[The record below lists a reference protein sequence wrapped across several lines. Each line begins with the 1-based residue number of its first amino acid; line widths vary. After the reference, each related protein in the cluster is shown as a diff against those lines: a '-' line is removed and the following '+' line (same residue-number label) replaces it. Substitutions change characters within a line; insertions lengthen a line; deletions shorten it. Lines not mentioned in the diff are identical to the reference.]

1 MTFTVTILD
10 LFSDMKFFLSVEP
23 QFANASNFLYG
34 LTDLMMLMDKI
45 INEVLNGNILPFLE
59 IQEAMEKLSFIEYR
73 YLGIENNV
81 QIFLLECSLV
91 LSIIYCRNRLSKEQS
106 FNNSVC
112 KIFTEDLT
120 RVNR

>member
-1 MTFTVTILD
+1 
-10 LFSDMKFFLSVEP
+10 MKFFLSVEP

-45 INEVLNGNILPFLE
+45 INEVLNGNISSCLE

-73 YLGIENNV
+73 YLGIEDNV
-81 QIFLLECSLV
+81 QVFLLECSLV
-91 LSIIYCRNRLSKEQS
+91 LSIIYCRNRLLKEQS
-106 FNNSVC
+106 FNNLTQE
-112 KIFTEDLT
+112 IFTKDLA